1 MTSLKKGKA
10 VAIYPF
16 EICDLDRIFSI
27 FLMNLPRSKRHSA
40 SVEKQAH
47 DQTTQ
52 NIAAMSSFLDSQKR
66 QDKKAVHR

>member
-16 EICDLDRIFSI
+16 EICDLDRIFL
-27 FLMNLPRSKRHSA
+27 FCLMNLPRNKRHPASA
-40 SVEKQAH
+40 VKQAH

-52 NIAAMSSFLDSQKR
+52 NIEAMSSFLDSQNR
-66 QDKKAVHR
+66 RDKKAVHR